1 MRACACV
8 YVRVRA
14 CVYVHENIES
24 KNYMCINVCTFR
36 MEYRFRTAAREKFC
50 EYVAM
55 GTIRDCEVIGSG
67 LFTRDELQELYAAG
81 YIYLFVDRK
90 GSYFKAVV

>member
-1 MRACACV
+1 MRAYACV
-8 YVRVRA
+8 YVRA
-14 CVYVHENIES
+14 CVSVRIPDS

-55 GTIRDCEVIGSG
+55 GTIRDCEVIETG
-67 LFTRDELQELYAAG
+67 LFTREELQELYAAG